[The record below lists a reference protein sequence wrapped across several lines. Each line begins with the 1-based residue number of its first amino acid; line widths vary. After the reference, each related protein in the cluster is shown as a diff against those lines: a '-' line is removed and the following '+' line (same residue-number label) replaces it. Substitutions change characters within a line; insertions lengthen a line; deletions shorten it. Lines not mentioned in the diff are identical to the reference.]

1 MDPDRGGLPNF
12 VIIGAAKGG
21 TTSLHR
27 YLSGHPDVY
36 MSPVKEPNFFAYEG
50 HPLDFR
56 GPRDQELGAPAF
68 AVTSLDAY
76 RALFA
81 ARTTER
87 AVGEASPFYLCIDG
101 VAQRMAQRIPDTKLI
116 AVLRDPAERAFSN
129 YVMFLRDRRETLAFR
144 DAIAQCDARRRAN
157 WAQGWQYVDMGFYA
171 RQLKAFYAVFP
182 AAQIKVCFYEDL
194 SARPQALFREVLDFL
209 QVSPDYTPDFSERLN
224 VSRVKRR
231 RLDRL
236 ANRPNAL
243 RSLARLAL
251 PASMRGP
258 IARYVR
264 SKVYYRPTLSPRD
277 RAMLVDVYRDDI
289 RELESMT
296 GRDLTAWRT

>member
-21 TTSLHR
+21 TTSLYR

-87 AVGEASPFYLCIDG
+87 MVGEASPFYLCIDG
-101 VAQRMAQRIPDTKLI
+101 VAQRMAQRIPDAKLI

-144 DAIAQCDARRRAN
+144 EAIVQCDARRRAN

-171 RQLKAFYAVFP
+171 RQLRAFYAVFP
-182 AAQIKVCFYEDL
+182 AAQIKICFYEDL

-224 VSRVKRR
+224 VSLVKRR

-236 ANRPNAL
+236 VNRPNAW
-243 RSLARLAL
+243 RSMARLAL
-251 PASMRGP
+251 PAPMRAA
-258 IARYVR
+258 IARHLR
-264 SKVYYRPTLSPRD
+264 SKVHYRPTLSPRD